1 MAPGCDGNRWEP
13 IGSRLRIAP
22 EGSFEKKEL
31 VMRRV
36 LLLVAVAALMVAG
49 SAPALASGRPLTAEL
64 VGSTEVPVAGDPD
77 GMGHATVTLNQGL
90 GEVCW
95 DIMVADIATPRAAHI
110 HIGEAGVAGGVVV
123 GLTPGSGCVDGVD
136 ADLIKDI
143 RQNPS
148 NYYVNVHNAE
158 FPGGALRGQLSK

>member
-1 MAPGCDGNRWEP
+1 
-13 IGSRLRIAP
+13 
-22 EGSFEKKEL
+22 
-31 VMRRV
+31 MRRALV
-36 LLLVAVAALMVAG
+36 LIAAAALTVAG
-49 SAPALASGRPLTAEL
+49 SAPALAGGRPLTAEL
-64 VGSTEVPVAGDPD
+64 VGSAEVPVAGDPD
-77 GMGHATVTLNQGL
+77 GIGHAEITLNQGL

-95 DIMVADIATPRAAHI
+95 DIMVADIATPLAAHI
-110 HIGEAGVAGGVVV
+110 HRGEAGVPGGVVV
-123 GLTPGSGCVDGVD
+123 PLSPGSGCIDGVD